1 MREPPLPGG
10 VVELGLRTAPS
21 FEALAAT
28 KPDLI
33 LINALNTPM
42 RARLERIAPVY
53 ANTIFSGGQ
62 DPVERAVAT
71 ARELGAR
78 LDRVA
83 GAGAL
88 VSHVTDVFAAARV
101 RLAGVSVRP
110 VVPLGFID
118 ARHARICGAGSLFE
132 GVMARVGLCLGWTKP
147 TNAWGF
153 SVAAVEAL
161 AACRD
166 ADLLVIEP
174 VPTDARR
181 LLDAPGLWSSLIAAN
196 GARVTTMPP
205 IWAFGDITAAARCA
219 ALLADAFS
227 PPTTPPMVEARSH
240 HAATLA
246 LAIYALAT
254 VMALS
259 RLAGQLPPSVWMN
272 AARHP
277 AGAEAAQLVFH
288 FATLPR
294 VAVAAL
300 CGAGLAAS
308 GAIVQH
314 VLGNPLASPV
324 TLGVSS
330 GAQLALVVA
339 TLFAP
344 ETLGAAPD
352 VVGLLGGIASM
363 GVVFAVAARQRF
375 SMSGLILSGL
385 CVGLFCGALG
395 ALLKLFNQE

>member
-1 MREPPLPGG
+1 MPSQATPSRFPPDGRAELDASNWTRRAVLAAGFAAPALSLRAAAASPRVAALDWGLAATVAALGAGPGAVAERAGYDQWVREPPLPGG

-21 FEALAAT
+21 FEALSAA

-83 GAGAL
+83 GAEAL
-88 VSHVTDVFAAARV
+88 VSRVTDVFAAARV

-118 ARHARICGAGSLFE
+118 ARHARVYGAGSLFE
-132 GVMARVGLCLGWTKP
+132 GVMARVGLFPGWTKP

-174 VPTDARR
+174 VPTDACR
-181 LLDAPGLWSSLIAAN
+181 LLDAPSLWSSLVAAN
-196 GARVTTMPP
+196 GARVTTVPP

-227 PPTTPPMVEARSH
+227 PPD
-240 HAATLA
+240 AAH
-246 LAIYALAT
+246 
-254 VMALS
+254 
-259 RLAGQLPPSVWMN
+259 G
-272 AARHP
+272 
-277 AGAEAAQLVFH
+277 
-288 FATLPR
+288 
-294 VAVAAL
+294 
-300 CGAGLAAS
+300 
-308 GAIVQH
+308 
-314 VLGNPLASPV
+314 
-324 TLGVSS
+324 
-330 GAQLALVVA
+330 
-339 TLFAP
+339 
-344 ETLGAAPD
+344 
-352 VVGLLGGIASM
+352 
-363 GVVFAVAARQRF
+363 
-375 SMSGLILSGL
+375 
-385 CVGLFCGALG
+385 
-395 ALLKLFNQE
+395 